1 MAGKKETPRQ
11 RMIGMM
17 YLVLTALL
25 ALNVSNVVIEKF
37 IFINATLEG
46 LVEEEVS
53 RNSKTFN
60 NISQSVKDKGNRAAD
75 VKALNRAEE
84 VHKIT
89 SALMKEM
96 DDLKDEMIRITGGED
111 NETGKMK
118 GAQDI
123 DKVGSLMMGTPRG
136 SEFEKILDEYVSQ
149 LNQLTGL
156 EFEQLTRDARE
167 IPIFAN
173 DPDQKNK
180 NFLALTFGETPAA
193 AGVAS
198 VSQLQAEVLE
208 YESSALNR
216 IAEDVGAK
224 DVEFDKIVPMVRPTS
239 RVVAAG
245 AKYEADMFI
254 TASATGINPV
264 MAYNGKKIKVVD
276 DPTGVKMGKVEFTAR
291 GGNYDR
297 KTNMSKQSFKAQITL
312 NDSTYEQEI
321 EYFVVKPVVQVRSAA
336 LQALYA
342 NCNNELDI
350 QVPSLGTSY
359 NPSFRSAEATIIK
372 GNKTGL
378 VTVIPKGRSKV
389 KLAVRNDGQTLD
401 VVTFDVKRIPP
412 PSYEIKSR
420 GKEINL
426 KHGLSVAQLSTMSVK
441 AIPEE
446 NFAREVPKDA
456 KYRIRKMT
464 VTLARGPRPIQ
475 TKEFTTEN
483 LDLRQWRSSAKSGDR
498 IVIEIDRVMRRP
510 PQGEERVPTRNVIF
524 NVPIN

>member
-53 RNSKTFN
+53 RNTKTFN

-198 VSQLQAEVLE
+198 VSQ
-208 YESSALNR
+208 
-216 IAEDVGAK
+216 I
-224 DVEFDKIVPMVRPTS
+224 TS
-239 RVVAAG
+239 R
-245 AKYEADMFI
+245 
-254 TASATGINPV
+254 GI
-264 MAYNGKKIKVVD
+264 GI
-276 DPTGVKMGKVEFTAR
+276 
-291 GGNYDR
+291 
-297 KTNMSKQSFKAQITL
+297 
-312 NDSTYEQEI
+312 
-321 EYFVVKPVVQVRSAA
+321 
-336 LQALYA
+336 
-342 NCNNELDI
+342 
-350 QVPSLGTSY
+350 
-359 NPSFRSAEATIIK
+359 
-372 GNKTGL
+372 
-378 VTVIPKGRSKV
+378 
-389 KLAVRNDGQTLD
+389 
-401 VVTFDVKRIPP
+401 
-412 PSYEIKSR
+412 
-420 GKEINL
+420 
-426 KHGLSVAQLSTMSVK
+426 
-441 AIPEE
+441 
-446 NFAREVPKDA
+446 
-456 KYRIRKMT
+456 
-464 VTLARGPRPIQ
+464 
-475 TKEFTTEN
+475 
-483 LDLRQWRSSAKSGDR
+483 
-498 IVIEIDRVMRRP
+498 
-510 PQGEERVPTRNVIF
+510 
-524 NVPIN
+524 